1 MTDSSAPTFA
11 SQRDSATSAIRV
23 GDILSRSLSLFTG
36 RWAPFIGLAF
46 VAFLPE
52 FLFEWFVPNPT
63 KGLALLGPIIQMACT
78 SLADA
83 AIIYGVVQEL
93 RGRGFIFS
101 NSLRA
106 GFDRLGAVIG
116 LSLAVGLCITLAAIL
131 LLIPGLIVWCIY
143 AVAMPVC
150 VVERLGVGDSLKRSS
165 FLTKGNRWR
174 IFGVTAGVLVGTT
187 IAIELIVGL
196 LVTLGSGDRLAE
208 LALIPAE
215 AVAGAFNAVM
225 VGVLYY
231 QLRVTREGVDIEQ
244 IAAVFD

>member
-1 MTDSSAPTFA
+1 
-11 SQRDSATSAIRV
+11 
-23 GDILSRSLSLFTG
+23 
-36 RWAPFIGLAF
+36 
-46 VAFLPE
+46 
-52 FLFEWFVPNPT
+52 
-63 KGLALLGPIIQMACT
+63 MACT

-150 VVERLGVGDSLKRSS
+150 VVERLGVGDR
-165 FLTKGNRWR
+165 
-174 IFGVTAGVLVGTT
+174 
-187 IAIELIVGL
+187 
-196 LVTLGSGDRLAE
+196 
-208 LALIPAE
+208 PE
-215 AVAGAFNAVM
+215 A
-225 VGVLYY
+225 
-231 QLRVTREGVDIEQ
+231 QL
-244 IAAVFD
+244 FP